1 MEQKELNSILELH
14 EKWLYDE
21 EGGER
26 ANLHVADL
34 RGANLYGADLRGANL
49 YGADLYGADLR
60 GADLRGADL
69 YGADLRGAN
78 LRGANLRGANLRGAD
93 IDDSATAQTVIVPEG
108 QIIGWKKVRA
118 FVGEFGVREAI
129 VKLLIPGDAKRCNA
143 AGRKCRASKAFVLE
157 ITTLN
162 NKPFEE
168 TDIAFCSYNESTFE
182 YKVGEMVYP
191 DSFDENRWDECSHG
205 IHFFIT
211 RQEAVDY

>member
-1 MEQKELNSILELH
+1 MTKRAANAPTCAEQPVRS
-14 EKWLYDE
+14 
-21 EGGER
+21 
-26 ANLHVADL
+26 
-34 RGANLYGADLRGANL
+34 
-49 YGADLYGADLR
+49 
-60 GADLRGADL
+60 
-69 YGADLRGAN
+69 N

-93 IDDSATAQTVIVPEG
+93 LYGANLYGADLDDSTAAQTVIVPEG

-118 FVGEFGVREAI
+118 VQGGFNIRGAI

-143 AGRKCRASKAFVLE
+143 TGRKCRASKALVLE
-157 ITTLN
+157 ITTLD

-168 TDIAFCSYNESTFE
+168 TDITFVSYNNGSFE
-182 YKVGEMVYP
+182 YKVGETVYP

>member
-14 EKWLYDE
+14 RKWLYNE
-21 EGGER
+21 ESGER
-26 ANLHVADL
+26 ANLREADL
-34 RGANLYGADLRGANL
+34 READLHGANL
-49 YGADLYGADLR
+49 
-60 GADLRGADL
+60 
-69 YGADLRGAN
+69 
-78 LRGANLRGANLRGAD
+78 
-93 IDDSATAQTVIVPEG
+93 DDSTAAQTVIVPEG

-118 FVGEFGVREAI
+118 VQGGFNIREAI

-143 AGRKCRASKAFVLE
+143 TGRKCRASKAFVLE
-157 ITTLN
+157 ITTLD

-168 TDIAFCSYNESTFE
+168 TDIAFCSYNEPTFE